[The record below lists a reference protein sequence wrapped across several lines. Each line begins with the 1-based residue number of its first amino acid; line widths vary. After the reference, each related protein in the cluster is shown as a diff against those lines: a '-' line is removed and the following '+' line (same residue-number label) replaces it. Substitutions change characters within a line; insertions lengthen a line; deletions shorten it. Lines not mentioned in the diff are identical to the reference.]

1 MPLPR
6 VVLDVNICVRGLI
19 TQGLASE
26 IVWGQA
32 LRYTLYLSEFLLSK
46 VAEVARRPHIAQKYH
61 LGEDEIDRYVRR
73 LRNIGIAVPV
83 TTTLDVLIDPE
94 DNQIL
99 SCAVDA
105 KADYLVTSDPH
116 FDSLQG
122 RYQSILILD
131 PVAFLRILRALPPQP
146 S

>member
-26 IVWGQA
+26 IVLGQA
-32 LRYTLYLSEFLLSK
+32 SRYTLYLSEFILAK
-46 VAEVARRPHIAQKYH
+46 TAEVARRPHIAQKYH

-73 LRNIGIAVPV
+73 LRNIGIVIPV
-83 TTTLDVLIDPE
+83 ETTLNVLVDPE
-94 DNQIL
+94 DNWIL
-99 SCAVDA
+99 ACAVNA
-105 KADYLVTSDPH
+105 SADYLVISDPH

-122 RYQSILILD
+122 RYQNILILD
-131 PVAFLRILRALPPQP
+131 PVAFLKTIRSLPHQP
-146 S
+146 P